1 MDNTTYLN
9 PTDFMKHNLDTK
21 FHSLFKMRIKERCEV
36 NDLQFKL
43 GSIKGT
49 ILVYESNR
57 VLFSSELLIASS
69 IF

>member
-9 PTDFMKHNLDTK
+9 PTDFMNHNLDVK